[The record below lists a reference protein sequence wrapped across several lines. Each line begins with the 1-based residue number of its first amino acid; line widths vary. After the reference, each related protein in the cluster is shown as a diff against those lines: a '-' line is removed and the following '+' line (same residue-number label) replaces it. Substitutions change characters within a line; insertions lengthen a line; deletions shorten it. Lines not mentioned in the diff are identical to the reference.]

1 MIWPGV
7 TTVVGFRF
15 LVALTSSCN
24 PNTQQVYSYH
34 FIESFAG
41 AAAATN
47 AMKKAFPGKQ
57 SIAMDVLYTS
67 SLDVT
72 KNSGMASLGDSNS
85 DRCFWSWLVILSTN
99 LSYFH
104 VLGLFKTEGVHDCY
118 PARMQGWLLTLAG
131 SGLCVLCSYQQ
142 RLLWAQL
149 GQSWRGFKPLE
160 GSAGQYHG
168 SQAREARGRY
178 IGIPFRHWWFIY
190 RVVLF
195 WGHGLWS

>member
-1 MIWPGV
+1 M

-15 LVALTSSCN
+15 LVALTLSCN

-85 DRCFWSWLVILSTN
+85 DRCF
-99 LSYFH
+99 
-104 VLGLFKTEGVHDCY
+104 
-118 PARMQGWLLTLAG
+118 
-131 SGLCVLCSYQQ
+131 
-142 RLLWAQL
+142 
-149 GQSWRGFKPLE
+149 
-160 GSAGQYHG
+160 
-168 SQAREARGRY
+168 
-178 IGIPFRHWWFIY
+178 
-190 RVVLF
+190 
-195 WGHGLWS
+195 